1 MELNPDDDYC
11 WYWLGNSY
19 LNLEDYNNAVYS
31 FERSIEINPNDFDT
45 WNDYGV
51 ALQRLNRI
59 DEAIS
64 AYSKA
69 LEIEPNYELA
79 RNNLQILQSSN
90 GGVSLNGVVSGI
102 SKGIDTLNELSGK
115 INPSTIGMV
124 VGAAKLVGKFFG
136 GSNKNK

>member
-1 MELNPDDDYC
+1 MKDY
-11 WYWLGNSY
+11 
-19 LNLEDYNNAVYS
+19 DTAVYS
-31 FERSIEINPNDFDT
+31 FNQCIKIDPNNEVVRD
-45 WNDYGV
+45 
-51 ALQRLNRI
+51 I
-59 DEAIS
+59 
-64 AYSKA
+64 
-69 LEIEPNYELA
+69 
-79 RNNLQILQSSN
+79 LQILQSSN